1 MAARKTRR
9 AATERSVRRP
19 QRVDRQ
25 QATDKFLPAL
35 PRPGSKLSAAE
46 VLEIESG
53 IIAALGSIRDIP
65 TADELRR
72 KTAAIEAYLRSPE
85 LQRPMLGAQ
94 RHIEARIGQLLGP
107 GEQGRR
113 ADLLPHRD
121 EEVTSMIPNDQDRA
135 NFRLLAR
142 AIDGECELTADEWRK
157 SRRALVSLIRHRLG
171 LLPESPEL
179 PEGKFSCIVADPPW
193 QQSTGPDVFHGTG
206 ERGGLPLDYE
216 TMSVAQICAL
226 TDRAGRRIQ
235 DCFADDAHL
244 YLWTINKYLK
254 QSYEV
259 VAAWGFKESET
270 LTWVKKPLGV
280 GLGGAF
286 RHTTEFII
294 FARRGNLQASRIIP
308 TTWFAWPR
316 GKHSQKPKA
325 SYELFASVESGSS
338 IGVIRASQ
346 APTMARMGR

>member
-1 MAARKTRR
+1 MSPSTKQRRSAAG
-9 AATERSVRRP
+9 
-19 QRVDRQ
+19 
-25 QATDKFLPAL
+25 KFLPAL
-35 PRPGSKLSAAE
+35 PRPGSKLSAAA

-65 TADELRR
+65 VADEWRR
-72 KTAAIEAYLRSPE
+72 KAAAIEAYLRSPE

-94 RHIEARIGQLLGP
+94 RHIEGRIGQLLGP
-107 GEQGRR
+107 GEQGKR

-142 AIDGECELTADEWRK
+142 ALDGECELTADEWRK

-216 TMSVAQICAL
+216 TMSVAQICTL

-244 YLWTINKYLK
+244 YLWTINKYVE

-259 VAAWGFKESET
+259 ARAWGFKPSEL

-286 RHTTEFII
+286 RHTTEFVL
-294 FARRGNLQASRIIP
+294 FARRGSLQASRIIP
-308 TTWFAWPR
+308 TTWFEWPR
-316 GKHSQKPKA
+316 GKHSQKPEA
-325 SYELFASVESGSS
+325 SYELFASVSPGRRLELF
-338 IGVIRASQ
+338 
-346 APTMARMGR
+346 ARVKRRQWHAWGDEIAALPDVLGAAE